1 MNKTVILCVDDENI
15 IIRSLKRELVE
26 LFDCK
31 YTIETA
37 ESGQEALELFSELLK
52 DNNEV
57 AVVISDYIM
66 PEMKGDELLKRIH
79 MLSPRTLK
87 VMLTGRAVTEGVMN
101 AVNNANLFKYIE
113 KPWEK
118 EELRS
123 VISEAIDSYYASKA
137 AEEENNRIMATMKY
151 LKEKALEK
159 NLELADLNEKLE
171 KIEILYPVGKFAEDL
186 LLFKEVEHLLGS
198 IKTNISFLEKLC
210 SEVNKNDASSFNS
223 YLEKEKSIQ
232 KINND
237 KLEKIAAALK
247 NMGMKKHD

>member
-31 YTIETA
+31 YMIETA
-37 ESGQEALELFSELLK
+37 ESGQEALELFSELLN

-79 MLSPRTLK
+79 MLSPKTLK
-87 VMLTGRAVTEGVMN
+87 IMLTGRAVTEGVMN

-123 VISEAIDSYYASKA
+123 VISEAIDSYYRNKA
-137 AEEENNRIMATMKY
+137 IEEENDGIIDTMKY
-151 LKEKALEK
+151 LKEKALKK
-159 NLELADLNEKLE
+159 NLELANLNEKLE
-171 KIEILYPVGKFAEDL
+171 KIEVLYPVGKFAEDL
-186 LLFKEVEHLLGS
+186 LLFKEVERLLGS
-198 IKTNISFLEKLC
+198 IKTNVSFLEKLC
-210 SEVNKNDASSFNS
+210 SEVDKNNTASFNS
-223 YLEKEKSIQ
+223 YLKKEKSMQI
-232 KINND
+232 INNE
-237 KLEKIAAALK
+237 KLEKISAALK
-247 NMGMKKHD
+247 NLGMIKHD

>member
-15 IIRSLKRELVE
+15 IIRSLKRELIE

-31 YTIETA
+31 FMIETA
-37 ESGQEALELFSELLK
+37 ESGQEALELFSELLN

-79 MLSPRTLK
+79 VLSPKTLNI
-87 VMLTGRAVTEGVMN
+87 MLTGRAVTEGVMN

-123 VISEAIDSYYASKA
+123 VVSEAVDYYNRSKM
-137 AEEENNRIMATMKY
+137 AEEENKSIINTMKQ

-159 NLELADLNEKLE
+159 NLELEDLNEKLE
-171 KIEILYPVGKFAEDL
+171 KVEILYPVGKFEEDL
-186 LLFKEVEHLLGS
+186 FLFKEVERLLGS
-198 IKTNISFLEKLC
+198 IKTNVSFLEKLC
-210 SEVNKNDASSFNS
+210 NEVDKNNITSFNS
-223 YLEKEKSIQ
+223 YLEKEKSMQ
-232 KINND
+232 KLNNEEL
-237 KLEKIAAALK
+237 KKIAAALK
-247 NMGMKKHD
+247 NIGMKKHD

>member
-15 IIRSLKRELVE
+15 IIRSLKRELME

-31 YTIETA
+31 LMIETA

-79 MLSPRTLK
+79 MLSPKTLK
-87 VMLTGRAVTEGVMN
+87 IMLTGRAVTEGIMN

-123 VISEAIDSYYASKA
+123 VVSEAIDSYFRSKTA
-137 AEEENNRIMATMKY
+137 AEENKRIMDTMKY
-151 LKEKALEK
+151 LKEKALKK

-171 KIEILYPVGKFAEDL
+171 KVQVLYPFEKFSEDL
-186 LLFKEVEHLLGS
+186 LLFKEVERLLGS
-198 IKTNISFLEKLC
+198 IKTNVSFLEKLC
-210 SEVNKNDASSFNS
+210 SEVDRNNTVSFNS
-223 YLEKEKSIQ
+223 YLEKEKSMQ
-232 KINND
+232 KINNE

-247 NMGMKKHD
+247 NIGMKKHD